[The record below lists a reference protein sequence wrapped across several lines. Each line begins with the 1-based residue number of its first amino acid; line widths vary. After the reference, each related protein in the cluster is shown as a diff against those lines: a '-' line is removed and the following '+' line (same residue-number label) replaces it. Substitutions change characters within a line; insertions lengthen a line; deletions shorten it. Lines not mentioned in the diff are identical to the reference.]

1 VVTRRR
7 WTWPPLPP
15 TNPIFACVVLRRG
28 RILGAAPPNGPPKGS
43 PMNADQ
49 LTAALDAALVD
60 RQLLDHPFYLRW
72 EAGKLEPG
80 EIGAY
85 AAQYRYFET
94 ALPSLLRGLLSRLD
108 PGLATDLVLQNLAD
122 EEGNPEPHVVA
133 FARFADAVGAADAP
147 ATPATD
153 RLLDTYRSLSV
164 SSGAEGLAAVVAYE
178 MQAPAIAA
186 SKANGLRR
194 HYGIDQN
201 GTYFWDIHATMDLD
215 HARWGIEALA
225 ALEVPASRVTSAA
238 RAAVDA
244 WWGFL
249 DDRESAA
256 ALASS
261 AHMDGTLNTLRS

>member
-1 VVTRRR
+1 
-7 WTWPPLPP
+7 
-15 TNPIFACVVLRRG
+15 
-28 RILGAAPPNGPPKGS
+28 
-43 PMNADQ
+43 MNAEQ
-49 LTAALDAALVD
+49 LTAALDAALAD

-108 PGLATDLVLQNLAD
+108 PGPATDLVLQNLAD
-122 EEGNPEPHVVA
+122 EEANPEPHIVA
-133 FARFADAVGAADAP
+133 FARFADAVGAGHAP

-194 HYGIDQN
+194 HYGVDEH

-215 HARWGIEALA
+215 HARWGIA
-225 ALEVPASRVTSAA
+225 ALVALDVPASRVTSAA
-238 RAAVDA
+238 RAAADA

-249 DDRESAA
+249 DDRESVE

-261 AHMDGTLNTLRS
+261 GHMDGSPYALGRDRLSAETELMPY